1 MMSRFSPPPSPRKAA
16 ARSHSRSPLSRRR
29 RYLYILAV
37 VTAFFLWLAG
47 YSPLHSLPRRSPKH
61 ATSFRYKNVNW
72 SHYAYFQYA
81 TDTAHLCNSVMIFE
95 SLDRL
100 GSKPARVLV
109 YPKQWDT
116 RIEGTS
122 DRVSQL
128 LVKARDWYKVKL
140 IPVDIPVTPEDADDG
155 DERAVGFHR
164 FLAWGG
170 ESYKRVLYLDS
181 DTTVRK
187 HVDELF
193 LLPETPVVMMR
204 DYTLLP
210 SEKILSSRLI
220 ILQPSPEESE
230 RLTTAVRADV
240 LQEKDDDIDILN
252 RFYGD
257 SAMVLPHQ
265 VYGVRASEFRS
276 EDHRYY
282 IGNTYESWDPEQALR
297 EASLVHFE
305 DDPFPKPWIM
315 WSHVLYAEKHP
326 QCKGEDCR
334 NKDVWKS
341 LYDDF
346 RKRRKVG
353 TILFYWKTA
362 Y

>member
-1 MMSRFSPPPSPRKAA
+1 MMSRFSPPPSPHKPT
-16 ARSHSRSPLSRRR
+16 SRNRTRLALPRRR
-29 RYLYILAV
+29 RLLYILAALA
-37 VTAFFLWLAG
+37 AFFLWLAG
-47 YSPLHSLPRRSPKH
+47 YSPLHALPHRGPKH
-61 ATSFRYKNVNW
+61 TPSFRFKNVNW

-100 GSKPARVLV
+100 GSIAARVLV
-109 YPKQWDT
+109 YPRKWDT

-122 DRVSQL
+122 DRISQL
-128 LVKARDWYKVKL
+128 LVKARDWYNVKL
-140 IPVDIPVTPEDADDG
+140 IPTDIPVTPEDADNV

-170 ESYKRVLYLDS
+170 ESYKRILYLDS
-181 DTTVRK
+181 DTTIRK

-193 LLPETPVVMMR
+193 LLPETSVVMMR

-210 SEKILSSRLI
+210 SEKVLSSRLI
-220 ILQPSPEESE
+220 VLQPSPEESE
-230 RLTTAVRADV
+230 RLTTAVRADI
-240 LQEKDDDIDILN
+240 LRYEDDVDILN

-265 VYGVRASEFRS
+265 AYGLRTSEFRS
-276 EDHRYY
+276 EDHTRY

-305 DDPFPKPWIM
+305 DDPFPKPWVM
-315 WSHVLYAEKHP
+315 WSHV
-326 QCKGEDCR
+326 
-334 NKDVWKS
+334 
-341 LYDDF
+341 
-346 RKRRKVG
+346 
-353 TILFYWKTA
+353 
-362 Y
+362 